1 MDVSNYTLDGKEF
14 VDHLYKT
21 TGVYITEGIEYG
33 EAGKSFVR
41 INLATNKDNIKEAI
55 TLMKEAINSFKK

>member
-1 MDVSNYTLDGKEF
+1 MEF

-21 TGVYITEGIEYG
+21 TGLYITEGIEYG

-41 INLATNKDNIKEAI
+41 INLATNKDNIKEAMS
-55 TLMKEAINSFKK
+55 LMTEAINSFKK